1 MGVRGLSFYTPR
13 NAPKTNT
20 LFLLSEKRLLP
31 LPSAVFPFP
40 SLNNKYRYQLS
51 NQILKVISNNGI
63 LFLMGASLN
72 MKYAKIQFILY
83 ALSFEPLL
91 PHCVCVLPLGP
102 FSQNYAVLVQF
113 AALKRRSMKFL
124 TSCKGFSHG
133 WASASAKATKIVQC
147 SKESPAQ
154 KNDKCFEK
162 KYVSQ

>member
-1 MGVRGLSFYTPR
+1 MH
-13 NAPKTNT
+13 KTYN
-20 LFLLSEKRLLP
+20 L
-31 LPSAVFPFP
+31 
-40 SLNNKYRYQLS
+40 YC
-51 NQILKVISNNGI
+51 
-63 LFLMGASLN
+63 
-72 MKYAKIQFILY
+72 Y

-162 KYVSQ
+162 KSHSREEKIYFYSSTVDEI

>member
-1 MGVRGLSFYTPR
+1 M
-13 NAPKTNT
+13 
-20 LFLLSEKRLLP
+20 EKFKGQ
-31 LPSAVFPFP
+31 AQTW
-40 SLNNKYRYQLS
+40 NMQKYNLCGCT
-51 NQILKVISNNGI
+51 I
-63 LFLMGASLN
+63 
-72 MKYAKIQFILY
+72 
-83 ALSFEPLL
+83 FESP
-91 PHCVCVLPLGP
+91 PHCVPLGP